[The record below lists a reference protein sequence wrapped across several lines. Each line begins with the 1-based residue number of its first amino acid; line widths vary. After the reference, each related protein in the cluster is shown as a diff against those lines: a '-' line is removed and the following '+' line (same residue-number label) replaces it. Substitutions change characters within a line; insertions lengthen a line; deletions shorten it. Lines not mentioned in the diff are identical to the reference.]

1 MARQPTCITVVSVYH
16 IIIILLLTSLSKD
29 FKNLKNLVCKMFSII
44 HLGGNELHHKL
55 YSANFFDTSGFV
67 MQRLQPHINFV
78 DLLSVDLSIAGS
90 GFRKS
95 LFSYRG
101 YKV

>member
-1 MARQPTCITVVSVYH
+1 
-16 IIIILLLTSLSKD
+16 
-29 FKNLKNLVCKMFSII
+29 MFSII

-95 LFSYRG
+95 LFGYRG